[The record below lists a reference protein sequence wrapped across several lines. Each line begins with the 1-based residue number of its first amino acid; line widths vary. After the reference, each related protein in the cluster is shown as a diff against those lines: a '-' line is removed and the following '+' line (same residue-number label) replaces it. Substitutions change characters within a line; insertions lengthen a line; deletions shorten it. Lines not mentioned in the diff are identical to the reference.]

1 MLQRVFFCFIL
12 SSSMM
17 TQTKGPASIPT
28 GEFQISGTLVDS
40 VTGQPLSNARVAAA
54 PISQRADLTTVITG
68 DDGRFAFRGL
78 ARNKYTLTAQRRGY
92 ITESF
97 NQHDQFASSIAV
109 GAGLDSGNLV
119 FRLAAEGTI
128 SGTVS
133 DDHGD
138 GVREAQV
145 MLFQNTVAGG
155 SRSTRQRATAQ
166 TDEDG
171 FYRFGHLPAGRYY
184 IAVSAEPWYAQ
195 HFTPPNMTG
204 FSIAQG
210 GSVSTSFGSI
220 GGGVEHASEPARPE
234 DQRSPLDVT
243 FPLTFYPGVT
253 DASGA
258 TAIVLGKGE
267 KASIDVVL
275 TPVRALHFRVNIEN
289 LQQPGPAEQQPQF
302 SIHLEQT
309 LFDGI
314 PVPVRTQYAS
324 TEPGVVEVVGVTP
337 GHYSLKIN
345 TWNKSQMQVLQ
356 ERDVELSGSGELDA
370 SSNTASIPLAVK
382 VIFDLLSARDQLSVL
397 LRNKKSGKVFKEPIN
412 DKGEADFKQGV
423 LPGAYEVSLQS
434 AKQIFIK
441 GLSASGAKVTGR
453 TLEIK
458 GRVPVNL
465 SITAVE
471 GEGEIHGVALR
482 GGKETAGA
490 MVVLVPA
497 DPAHNQ
503 VLFRRD
509 QSDSDGTF
517 ILGNIVPGAYTLL
530 AIQDGWDLEWAKPEV
545 LQRFMAQGEAM
556 IVAPKG
562 KYSVKVKVQ

>member
-1 MLQRVFFCFIL
+1 
-12 SSSMM
+12 M
-17 TQTKGPASIPT
+17 TQTKGPAPIPT
-28 GEFQISGTLVDS
+28 GEFQISGTIVDS
-40 VTGQPLSNARVAAA
+40 VTGQPLSNARVAIA
-54 PISQRADLTTVITG
+54 PISQRADFTTVVTG
-68 DDGRFAFRGL
+68 DDGRFVFHDL

-92 ITESF
+92 IAESF
-97 NQHDQFASSIAV
+97 NQHEQFSSSIAV
-109 GAGLDSGNLV
+109 GPGLDSSNLV
-119 FRLAAEGTI
+119 FRLAAESTI
-128 SGTVS
+128 SGTVT
-133 DDHGD
+133 DDQGD

-145 MLFQNTVAGG
+145 MLFQNMVAGG
-155 SRSTRQRATAQ
+155 SRTTKQRATAQ

-195 HFTPPNMTG
+195 HFTPRNMTS
-204 FSIAQG
+204 FSVAQG
-210 GSVSTSFGSI
+210 NSVSTSFGSI
-220 GGGVEHASEPARPE
+220 GRIMGNTRVPAPME
-234 DQRSPLDVT
+234 EQQSPLDVS

-253 DASGA
+253 DASSA
-258 TAIVLGKGE
+258 TAAVLGKGE

-289 LQQPGPAEQQPQF
+289 AQQPGPAEQQPQF
-302 SIHLEQT
+302 SIHMEQT

-324 TEPGVVEVVGVTP
+324 TEPGVAEVVGIAP
-337 GHYSLKIN
+337 GHYNLKIN
-345 TWNKSQMQVLQ
+345 TWNKDQMQVIQ

-397 LRNKKSGKVFKEPIN
+397 LRNKKSAKVLRESIN
-412 DKGEADFKQGV
+412 DKAEADFKQGV
-423 LPGAYEVSLQS
+423 LPGTYEVSLQS

-441 GLSASGAKVTGR
+441 SLSASGAKVTGR

-458 GRVPVNL
+458 GRNPIKL

-482 GGKETAGA
+482 EGKETAGA

-517 ILGNIVPGAYTLL
+517 TLGNIVPGMYTLL
-530 AIQDGWDLEWAKPEV
+530 AIQNGWDLEWSKPEV

>member
-1 MLQRVFFCFIL
+1 
-12 SSSMM
+12 M
-17 TQTKGPASIPT
+17 TQTKGPAPIPT
-28 GEFQISGTLVDS
+28 GEFQISGTIVDS
-40 VTGQPLSNARVAAA
+40 VTGQPLSNARVAIA
-54 PISQRADLTTVITG
+54 PISQRADFTTVVTG
-68 DDGRFAFRGL
+68 DDGRFVFHDL

-92 ITESF
+92 IAESF
-97 NQHDQFASSIAV
+97 NQHEQFSSSIAV
-109 GAGLDSGNLV
+109 GPGLDSSNLV
-119 FRLAAEGTI
+119 FRLAAESTI
-128 SGTVS
+128 SGTVT
-133 DDHGD
+133 DDQGD

-145 MLFQNTVAGG
+145 MLFQNMVAGG
-155 SRSTRQRATAQ
+155 SRTTKQRATAQ

-195 HFTPPNMTG
+195 HFTPRNMTS
-204 FSIAQG
+204 FSVAQG
-210 GSVSTSFGSI
+210 NSVSTSFGSI
-220 GGGVEHASEPARPE
+220 GRIMGNTSVPAPME
-234 DQRSPLDVT
+234 EQQSPLDVS

-253 DASGA
+253 DASSA
-258 TAIVLGKGE
+258 TAAVLGKGE

-289 LQQPGPAEQQPQF
+289 AQQPGPAEQQPQF
-302 SIHLEQT
+302 SIHMEQT

-324 TEPGVVEVVGVTP
+324 TEPGVAEVVGIAP
-337 GHYSLKIN
+337 GHYNLKIN
-345 TWNKSQMQVLQ
+345 TWNKDQMQVIQ

-397 LRNKKSGKVFKEPIN
+397 LRNKKSAKVLRESIN
-412 DKGEADFKQGV
+412 DKAEADFKQGV
-423 LPGAYEVSLQS
+423 LPGTYEVSLQS

-441 GLSASGAKVTGR
+441 SLSASGAKVTGR

-458 GRVPVNL
+458 GRNPIKL

-482 GGKETAGA
+482 EGKETAGA

-517 ILGNIVPGAYTLL
+517 TLGNIVPGMYTLL
-530 AIQDGWDLEWAKPEV
+530 AIQNGWDLEWSKPEV

>member
-1 MLQRVFFCFIL
+1 
-12 SSSMM
+12 M
-17 TQTKGPASIPT
+17 TQTKGPAPIPT
-28 GEFQISGTLVDS
+28 GEFQISGTIVDS
-40 VTGQPLSNARVAAA
+40 VTGQPLSNARVAIA
-54 PISQRADLTTVITG
+54 PISQRADFTTVVTG
-68 DDGRFAFRGL
+68 DDGRFVFHDL

-92 ITESF
+92 IAESF
-97 NQHDQFASSIAV
+97 NQHEQFSSSIAV
-109 GAGLDSGNLV
+109 GPGLDSSNLV
-119 FRLAAEGTI
+119 FRLAAESTI
-128 SGTVS
+128 SGTVT
-133 DDHGD
+133 DDQGD

-145 MLFQNTVAGG
+145 MLFQNMVAGG
-155 SRSTRQRATAQ
+155 SRTTKQRATAQ

-195 HFTPPNMTG
+195 HFTPRNMTS
-204 FSIAQG
+204 FSVAQG
-210 GSVSTSFGSI
+210 NSVSTSFGSI
-220 GGGVEHASEPARPE
+220 GRIMGNTSVPAPME
-234 DQRSPLDVT
+234 EQQSPLDVS

-253 DASGA
+253 DASSA
-258 TAIVLGKGE
+258 TAAVLGKGE

-289 LQQPGPAEQQPQF
+289 AQQPGPAEQQPQF
-302 SIHLEQT
+302 SIHMEQT

-324 TEPGVVEVVGVTP
+324 TEPGVAEVVGIAP
-337 GHYSLKIN
+337 GHYNLKIN
-345 TWNKSQMQVLQ
+345 TWNKDQMQVIQ

-397 LRNKKSGKVFKEPIN
+397 LRNKKSAKVLRESIN
-412 DKGEADFKQGV
+412 DKAEADFKQGV
-423 LPGAYEVSLQS
+423 LPGTYEVSLQS

-441 GLSASGAKVTGR
+441 SLSASGAKVTGR

-458 GRVPVNL
+458 GRNPIKL

-482 GGKETAGA
+482 EGKETAGA

-517 ILGNIVPGAYTLL
+517 TLGNIVPGTYTLL
-530 AIQDGWDLEWAKPEV
+530 AIQNGWDLEWSKPEV

>member
-1 MLQRVFFCFIL
+1 MEEQ
-12 SSSMM
+12 
-17 TQTKGPASIPT
+17 Q
-28 GEFQISGTLVDS
+28 
-40 VTGQPLSNARVAAA
+40 
-54 PISQRADLTTVITG
+54 
-68 DDGRFAFRGL
+68 
-78 ARNKYTLTAQRRGY
+78 
-92 ITESF
+92 
-97 NQHDQFASSIAV
+97 
-109 GAGLDSGNLV
+109 
-119 FRLAAEGTI
+119 
-128 SGTVS
+128 
-133 DDHGD
+133 
-138 GVREAQV
+138 
-145 MLFQNTVAGG
+145 
-155 SRSTRQRATAQ
+155 
-166 TDEDG
+166 
-171 FYRFGHLPAGRYY
+171 
-184 IAVSAEPWYAQ
+184 
-195 HFTPPNMTG
+195 
-204 FSIAQG
+204 
-210 GSVSTSFGSI
+210 
-220 GGGVEHASEPARPE
+220 
-234 DQRSPLDVT
+234 SPLDVS

-253 DASGA
+253 DASSA
-258 TAIVLGKGE
+258 TAAVLGKGE

-289 LQQPGPAEQQPQF
+289 AQQPGPAEQQPQF
-302 SIHLEQT
+302 SIHMEQT

-324 TEPGVVEVVGVTP
+324 TEPGVAEVVGIAP
-337 GHYSLKIN
+337 GHYNLKIN
-345 TWNKSQMQVLQ
+345 TWNKDQMQVIQ

-397 LRNKKSGKVFKEPIN
+397 LRNKKSAKVLRESIN
-412 DKGEADFKQGV
+412 DKAEADFKQGV
-423 LPGAYEVSLQS
+423 LPGTYEVSLQS

-441 GLSASGAKVTGR
+441 SLSASGAKVTGR

-458 GRVPVNL
+458 GRNPIKL

-482 GGKETAGA
+482 EGKETAGA

-517 ILGNIVPGAYTLL
+517 TLGNIVPGTYTLL
-530 AIQDGWDLEWAKPEV
+530 AIQNGWDLEWSKPEV